1 MRRRSRVRGD
11 DLPIRAEVN
20 VTSLVDVAFVL
31 LIIFVITAPIL
42 AGGVEV
48 NLPRGD
54 VKPLTT
60 EEKPFFITVRTDGTV
75 FVEDT
80 PMTMPDFEKSFPQMA
95 AAGRFARVYIRGDS
109 LARHG
114 AMMHVV
120 TTVAKTGKQFSF
132 VVENDTG
139 TPSP

>member
-1 MRRRSRVRGD
+1 VRRHRRSSGD

-20 VTSLVDVAFVL
+20 VTSLVDIAFVL

-54 VKPLTT
+54 VQPLNAD
-60 EEKPFFITVRTDGTV
+60 EKPFYVTVKRDGSV

-80 PMTMPDFEKSFPQMA
+80 PMTMGQFEKSFGQLA
-95 AAGRFARVYIRGDS
+95 AAGRFERVYIRADS
-109 LARHG
+109 LAAYG
-114 AMMHVV
+114 AITHVF
-120 TTVAKTGKQFSF
+120 TTIAKTGKQFSF
-132 VVENDTG
+132 VVEDV
-139 TPSP
+139 PSAP

>member
-1 MRRRSRVRGD
+1 MRRRQRLSGD
-11 DLPIRAEVN
+11 DLPIRAEIN

-60 EEKPFFITVRTDGTV
+60 EEKPFFITVQTDGTV

-80 PMTMPDFEKSFPQMA
+80 RMTMPEFEQSFPQLA
-95 AAGRFARVYIRGDS
+95 RSGRFERVYIRGDS

-114 AMMHVV
+114 AIMRVV

-132 VVENDTG
+132 VVENEPG
-139 TPSP
+139 AP

>member
-1 MRRRSRVRGD
+1 MRRRRRVRGD
-11 DLPIRAEVN
+11 DLSIRAEVN

-31 LIIFVITAPIL
+31 LIIFIITAPIL
-42 AGGVEV
+42 TGGVEV

-54 VKPLTT
+54 VKPLNT
-60 EEKPFFITVRTDGTV
+60 EDKPFFVTVRTDGTV

-80 PMTMPDFEKSFPQMA
+80 PMPMAEFEKSFPQLA
-95 AAGRFARVYIRGDS
+95 AAGRFDRVYIRGDS

-114 AMMHVV
+114 AIMHVL